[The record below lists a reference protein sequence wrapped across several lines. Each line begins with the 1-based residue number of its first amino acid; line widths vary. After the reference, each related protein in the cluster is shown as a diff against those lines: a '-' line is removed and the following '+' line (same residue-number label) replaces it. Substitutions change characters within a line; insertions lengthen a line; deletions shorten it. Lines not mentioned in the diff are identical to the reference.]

1 MEHLSYNKYL
11 PIALL
16 YFFFNGIFL
25 PHGLLYTTLFAPFF
39 AFWLFKHH
47 AAKPIFYFFP
57 VIIPFMIIHFINGVN
72 TYFYIRS
79 LVLLLAIY
87 IFVLAFKHF
96 LKVCRTLRTLYKN
109 IILLNALFV
118 IVALIILWIP
128 GLTPK
133 FWYANEITTG
143 VIGIKRLQMLTYEPS
158 YYSSLLVPIALYYYL
173 KVILRQL
180 PNSYTYLLLV
190 SIPLLLSLSFGV
202 ILGLTFSLLLTLLFG
217 FKTFFPNK
225 NIPLYLITGGII
237 LLLLLVAFVQ
247 IFPENVFV
255 VRITNVLLGRD
266 TSFNGRTTDSFF
278 LGWEI
283 AEKKS
288 IWFGVGLGQVK
299 EIGLPIFSKFYNYD
313 FTIDMIGIP
322 NSVADTL
329 ATFGLVGVFIRL
341 TLEVYFLLK
350 TRVFTNYYRLCLFLF
365 VFIYQFTGSF
375 LTNTAEYVIW
385 VLAFTPGIFSE
396 FDRETVLWKRKIY
409 KPSEQSVA

>member
-1 MEHLSYNKYL
+1 MDNLSYNKYL

-16 YFFFNGIFL
+16 YFFFNGFFL
-25 PHGLLYTTLFAPFF
+25 PHGLLYTMILAPFF
-39 AFWLFKHH
+39 ILWLLIHH
-47 AAKPIFYFFP
+47 SAKPILYFFP
-57 VIIPFMIIHFINGVN
+57 VILPFAIIHFINGVN

-87 IFVLAFKHF
+87 IFVIAFQHF
-96 LKVCRTLRTLYKN
+96 LKICHTLRTLYKN
-109 IILLNALFV
+109 ILLINALFV
-118 IVALIILWIP
+118 VFAMLVLFIP
-128 GLTPK
+128 SLTSK

-173 KVILRQL
+173 KVMLRQL
-180 PNSYTYLLLV
+180 PNTYTYLMLV

-202 ILGLTFSLLLTLLFG
+202 ILGLTFSLLFTLLSG

-278 LGWEI
+278 LGWSI

-299 EIGLPIFSKFYNYD
+299 EIGLPIFTVFYNYD

-341 TLEVYFLLK
+341 TVEVYFFFK
-350 TRVFTNYYRLCLFLF
+350 TKVFTNYYRLSLFLF

-385 VLAFTPGIFSE
+385 ILAFAPGIFRE
-396 FDRETVLWKRKIY
+396 FDRETLLSKRNTYKI
-409 KPSEQSVA
+409 SEPYVA